1 MDDSM
6 PRIARANPG
15 HSIRRVAVAVALVAS
30 VHAFLW
36 ALNSGELAAPNVQ
49 GPLPS
54 VSYTRLEAS
63 DNGGRGAAAQIR
75 SPPRVVARHKKAPR
89 PYASTAAPAPLP
101 PLSNNFTLHPAM
113 RTLIAHHD
121 APHQTPN

>member
-6 PRIARANPG
+6 PRSARANPG

-54 VSYTRLEAS
+54 LSYTRLEAS
-63 DNGGRGAAAQIR
+63 DNGGPGAVPLIP
-75 SPPRVVARHKKAPR
+75 SPLEGCSRPPQRPR
-89 PYASTAAPAPLP
+89 ASSSGTPPDISPAVAPA
-101 PLSNNFTLHPAM
+101 F
-113 RTLIAHHD
+113 
-121 APHQTPN
+121 